1 MWTHPGIDVFD
12 ELDSRA
18 GLQPAHLIKWNP
30 FLDEAAAVHEL
41 ESCEDLVIGVLD
53 HFLENE
59 PSPNLHPSTSLG
71 RSLISSREDCYGS
84 GSCARL
90 LISREAASFFAIR
103 SSLEL
108 MGGVWPRRQPR
119 KAAPSPPGR
128 SPATACRHG
137 AP

>member
-59 PSPNLHPSTSLG
+59 PSPNLHASTSLG
-71 RSLISSREDCYGS
+71 PSRISSWGDSYDRPRAHPTSTGLSTRSLRTVDRPILATHCDIVR
-84 GSCARL
+84 
-90 LISREAASFFAIR
+90 
-103 SSLEL
+103 
-108 MGGVWPRRQPR
+108 GVWGLTP
-119 KAAPSPPGR
+119 
-128 SPATACRHG
+128 HG
-137 AP
+137 AGRMTT

>member
-41 ESCEDLVIGVLD
+41 ESCEDLVIGILD

-59 PSPNLHPSTSLG
+59 PSPNLHASTSLG
-71 RSLISSREDCYGS
+71 PSLISSWGDCYGS
-84 GSCARL
+84 GP
-90 LISREAASFFAIR
+90 
-103 SSLEL
+103 
-108 MGGVWPRRQPR
+108 VY
-119 KAAPSPPGR
+119 PPGVEVAAR
-128 SPATACRHG
+128 RGLSRG
-137 AP
+137 VDS

>member
-59 PSPNLHPSTSLG
+59 PSPNFHASTSLG
-71 RSLISSREDCYGS
+71 PSLIS
-84 GSCARL
+84 
-90 LISREAASFFAIR
+90 
-103 SSLEL
+103 
-108 MGGVWPRRQPR
+108 
-119 KAAPSPPGR
+119 GR
-128 SPATACRHG
+128 TVRA
-137 AP
+137 

>member
-30 FLDEAAAVHEL
+30 FLDEAAAVLEL

-59 PSPNLHPSTSLG
+59 PSPSLHPSTSLAVG
-71 RSLISSREDCYGS
+71 RGSRCAQDRGLGLRNGVRCRSTGGFKGPHDRTIWLKRWISKSRPS
-84 GSCARL
+84 HHRPSHRQR
-90 LISREAASFFAIR
+90 SRR
-103 SSLEL
+103 
-108 MGGVWPRRQPR
+108 
-119 KAAPSPPGR
+119 
-128 SPATACRHG
+128 
-137 AP
+137 